1 MRRSPP
7 CAAPAG
13 DVRRKHS
20 SRRHGRAPG
29 PHAQPQLTGSLC
41 LRRLAQ
47 ERHGLGAGEP
57 RPGPSISRAAVHH
70 PSRCMPEPPFGT
82 AQKFLV
88 DRLSPLTASG
98 TVGKSEAVRRGGGAG
113 CSSSS
118 RCTWFSRSPRRR
130 RSWIDYSRLT
140 GARSARTRT
149 RHASPHSVR
158 PHSHCHARASAS
170 LCRSARALLTALAQ
184 GRKAPR
190 TCTSTLQPRAPPADL
205 ASDVAGGPSEVGLEP
220 SYGGRPMVGCLGGLC
235 DVCELPP

>member
-47 ERHGLGAGEP
+47 ERHGLGAAELRAGP
-57 RPGPSISRAAVHH
+57 RIKGGATHH
-70 PSRCMPEPPFGT
+70 RPRCMPEPPFVT
-82 AQKFLV
+82 AQKFLL
-88 DRLSPLTASG
+88 DRLSTHTTSG

-149 RHASPHSVR
+149 RHASPHSFR

-190 TCTSTLQPRAPPADL
+190 TCTSTLQPRVPPAEL
-205 ASDVAGGPSEVGLEP
+205 AVDVAGGSSGVGLEA
-220 SYGGRPMVGCLGGLC
+220 SLGG
-235 DVCELPP
+235 